1 MREMMNRNAEEDHQA
16 DDAVHHVDRESAV
29 QRRDS
34 LAHLGGQQQRHELVH
49 EQEEQQRKRQRQGH
63 HPAGELRRLLAVLGG
78 LFAQRYVGRKL
89 QRLHAQIH
97 GLAERSQA
105 AQNGQLEN
113 RIFLGHARQRAL
125 FRDDL
130 AIRLAHRDAI
140 AVRRAHH
147 DAFHDGLA
155 ADQRLFAA
163 FENGQHLNMGAQA
176 QKASDGQV
184 ENSFVIISRTW
195 RTASAPGTA
204 TMRLM
209 QVLLAGGHKFLL
221 LELDP
226 DFVANIAKQAGFE
239 YRIEESQRSMNL
251 YLAAIDRQA
260 PLLLFDAAD
269 PGNLGWFSRCQFY
282 VDGKTGAVLQTP
294 MSLANQQDR
303 AGRTLPDS
311 VRLQIVKELPVTFR
325 MPGKQPVNEQVVYA
339 VLYNLLNALLNT
351 GVGVCGGSIVKPL
364 AGRTESIGTRN

>member
-1 MREMMNRNAEEDHQA
+1 MDKWITPSSLYREPV
-16 DDAVHHVDRESAV
+16 AVFH
-29 QRRDS
+29 
-34 LAHLGGQQQRHELVH
+34 
-49 EQEEQQRKRQRQGH
+49 
-63 HPAGELRRLLAVLGG
+63 AGVT
-78 LFAQRYVGRKL
+78 
-89 QRLHAQIH
+89 
-97 GLAERSQA
+97 
-105 AQNGQLEN
+105 NGT
-113 RIFLGHARQRAL
+113 GY
-125 FRDDL
+125 
-130 AIRLAHRDAI
+130 
-140 AVRRAHH
+140 
-147 DAFHDGLA
+147 
-155 ADQRLFAA
+155 
-163 FENGQHLNMGAQA
+163 NG
-176 QKASDGQV
+176 V
-184 ENSFVIISRTW
+184 
-195 RTASAPGTA
+195 
-204 TMRLM
+204 M

-239 YRIEESQRSMNL
+239 YRIEESQRSMNI

-294 MSLANQQDR
+294 MSLANQKDR
-303 AGRTLPDS
+303 TGRTLPDS
-311 VRLQIVKELPVTFR
+311 VRLQIAKELPVSFR